1 MINRGSTSYILGFA
15 MVWSIALMGLFAV
28 AIFADSP
35 YSIVALCV
43 TPIPLI
49 AIGFAVAARGRN
61 ALAKIRSARRP

>member
-1 MINRGSTSYILGFA
+1 MNRSSNSYILGYA
-15 MVWSIALMGLFAV
+15 LVWLIFLVGLFAV

-35 YSIVALCV
+35 YSVVALCV